1 MTASK
6 GNSGPWMEAGREAGL
21 VLSAQHGDRAAYM
34 ELVDHYSRPLHRLA
48 FALTRHHED
57 ALELTND
64 ALVYGWKNIRHLPVG
79 RPFCPWLFRATR
91 NLSIAVRRRRAG
103 LGEATTPGPARQ
115 RAFLAALSD
124 LTPDEQLILA
134 LRVGERL
141 SYQEIG
147 ATCELPP
154 RTVLARVASAREHL
168 RARLAARAREAA

>member
-1 MTASK
+1 MSAPMGS
-6 GNSGPWMEAGREAGL
+6 SGPWMEAGREAGL
-21 VLSAQHGDRAAYM
+21 VLSAQHGDRGAYM

-48 FALTRHHED
+48 YALTRHPDD
-57 ALELTND
+57 AVALTHD
-64 ALVYGWKNIRHLPVG
+64 AFVHGWKNISHLPVG

-103 LGEATTPGPARQ
+103 AGESPAGPSRQ
-115 RAFLAALSD
+115 RVFVAALSD

-141 SYQEIG
+141 SYQDIG
-147 ATCELPP
+147 ATLELPA

-168 RARLAARAREAA
+168 RARLAAHARDAA

>member
-1 MTASK
+1 MKTST
-6 GNSGPWMEAGREAGL
+6 S
-21 VLSAQHGDRAAYM
+21 
-34 ELVDHYSRPLHRLA
+34 
-48 FALTRHHED
+48 
-57 ALELTND
+57 
-64 ALVYGWKNIRHLPVG
+64 LPVG

-91 NLSIAVRRRRAG
+91 DLSIAVRRRRAG

-154 RTVLARVASAREHL
+154 RTVLARVAWTAPNTCAPGWR
-168 RARLAARAREAA
+168 RAREAAGLFMTNCSTTSELRASRRGKATGPNSKRISRAARSAATNSRRSLIRSWARRCAAKPISGLFD